1 MTLES
6 HMAFALTEEH
16 ADLSAVAGDFAHRFA
31 DTRVTREQFAAY
43 GAGEPAP
50 FWNELVANGLHALH
64 IGEEHGG
71 QGGTVAD
78 TAIVVEEFARR
89 LVPGPYLSTVLAS
102 AAVAAA
108 GDCKASA
115 RGLAAFAEGA
125 RGALVPSASINGTA
139 AAEGGWVLQGTAR
152 VLSLLSADLLVV
164 GFNDGGTTRFA
175 LIDARSTGISR
186 NSQACTDLTRDAGT
200 LELAAVA
207 VDPDAVLDGL
217 DPTRVETLQ
226 ASLLAVEAAGITRWA
241 VEAAT
246 EYAKMREQFGSPIG
260 AFQAIKHKCANL
272 LITAELAAAA
282 AWSAVVSLDQD
293 EDQRKLAAGAAVQ
306 AAIAPSVEA
315 VTEAVTI
322 FGGIGFTWEHDAH
335 LYWRRAMTL
344 AAQVPAMN
352 DAAAALGRAAL
363 ELDRRIDIELPEE
376 DPAFRARIV
385 RLLDHAQTL
394 TNEHDGG
401 RWYSRGSQRTFLAE
415 EGLAAPHWP
424 APYGLGATP
433 AQQVVISQEYAR
445 RGMTQPSSVIG
456 EWAMPTVLAY
466 GSEAVKEQFA
476 LPTLRGELIWCQLF
490 SEPGAG
496 SDLAGLS
503 TRAVKVDGGWELR
516 GQKVWTSG
524 AHEAD
529 WGICLARTD
538 TEVPKH
544 KGLSYF
550 LIDMRSAGV
559 DVRPLKQSTGDAE
572 FNEVFLDSVFVPDAY
587 LLGEPGQGWRITAM
601 TLQNERTQISSGV
614 SVGTEEALRSMIT
627 GGSYAGRG
635 DDALASLGRIAAFSS
650 AIGAL
655 NLRETLRQVNGM
667 APGAGSSLAKVAHA
681 RLTREAASH
690 VLALAG
696 PGALFAQAPGDAV
709 TGQLSVPQVLI
720 GGGTVEI
727 QLNVI
732 AERIL
737 GLPRG

>member
-1 MTLES
+1 
-6 HMAFALTEEH
+6 MALALTEEH
-16 ADLSAVAGDFAHRFA
+16 TDLCAAASDFASRFA
-31 DTRVTREQFAAY
+31 DTLATREQLPAY

-50 FWNELVANGLHALH
+50 YWDELVKNGLHSLH
-64 IGEEHGG
+64 ISEEHGG

-89 LVPGPYLSTVLAS
+89 LVPGPYVSTVLAS

-108 GDCKASA
+108 GDCKAA
-115 RGLAAFAEGA
+115 TRGLAEFAEGA
-125 RGALVPSASINGTA
+125 RGALVLPAGTVSAAAADGGWELRGTA
-139 AAEGGWVLQGTAR
+139 P
-152 VLSLLSADLLVV
+152 VLSLLSADFLVI
-164 GFNDGGTTRFA
+164 GFAAGGDTRFA
-175 LIDARSTGISR
+175 LVDVRSAGVSR
-186 NSQACTDLTRDAGT
+186 TAVPCTDLTRDAGT
-200 LELAAVA
+200 LELT
-207 VDPDAVLDGL
+207 GL
-217 DPTRVETLQ
+217 LVGSEEILEGLSVVHVETLQ
-226 ASLLAVEAAGITRWA
+226 AGLLAAEASGIMRWA
-241 VEAAT
+241 VEASTA
-246 EYAKMREQFGSPIG
+246 YAKMREQFGAPIG
-260 AFQAIKHKCANL
+260 SFQAIKHKCANL
-272 LITAELAAAA
+272 LIAAELAAAA
-282 AWSAVVSLDQD
+282 AWSALVSLDQD
-293 EDQRKLAAGAAVQ
+293 EDQQKLAAGAAIS
-306 AAIAPSVEA
+306 AAIVPSVEA

-335 LYWRRAMTL
+335 LFWRRAMTL
-344 AAQVPAMN
+344 GAQVGSLSECLVATGKT
-352 DAAAALGRAAL
+352 ALQ
-363 ELDRRIDIELPEE
+363 LDRRIDIELPDE
-376 DPAFRARIV
+376 DPAFRACIGQ
-385 RLLDHAQTL
+385 LLDRAQTL

-415 EGLAAPHWP
+415 EGLAAPHWS

-445 RGMTQPSSVIG
+445 RGLTPPSSVIG
-456 EWAMPTVLAY
+456 EWAMPTILAY
-466 GSEAVKEQFA
+466 GSDAVKEQFA

-496 SDLAGLS
+496 SDLAGLA
-503 TRAVKVDGGWELR
+503 TRAVKVEGGWELK

-538 TEVPKH
+538 KDVPKH

-559 DVRPLKQSTGDAE
+559 EVRPLKQSTGDAE

-587 LLGEPGQGWRITAM
+587 LLGEPGQGWRITAT

-614 SVGTEEALRSMIT
+614 SVGTEEALRTMISQ
-627 GGSYAGRG
+627 GSYSGSE
-635 DDALASLGRIAAFSS
+635 DAAFTSLGRIAAVSS

-667 APGAGSSLAKVAHA
+667 QPGAGSSLAKVAHA

-696 PGALFAQAPGDAV
+696 PGALFASAPGDAV
-709 TGQLSVPQVLI
+709 TGQLAVPQVLI